1 MNTTHQ
7 AAGIYVVED
16 ELIVARDI
24 RMQLAEL
31 GYAVAGHST
40 TAEDALENVR
50 TLLPDLVLM
59 DINLAGR
66 LDGIGAAQII
76 RTELDI
82 PVVFLTAFTADDVL
96 ERAKLTEPYGYIL
109 KPFSERELRTV
120 LEMALYKSG
129 AERTI
134 RQDARQLKQMAQRVI
149 AVQESERRNLAL
161 ELHDELGQS
170 LTAIKINMETRKR
183 LDASKLEGFDRKTI
197 EIIDDAILKVRNLA
211 LSLRPGL
218 LDDLGLLAAL
228 EWMVNQ
234 RSHSSGIVFELES
247 NLGSQ
252 RLSSAIETTF
262 FRVAQEA
269 VTNVQ
274 RHSRA
279 SHAFI
284 GLTRTD
290 SDLTLV
296 VHDNG
301 CGFDMAAMAQK
312 AASGKSLGMVG
323 MHERAL
329 LIGAR
334 IDISQRPDGRS
345 QVQLFCPLGPE
356 LPDTPRD
363 R

>member
-1 MNTTHQ
+1 MSI
-7 AAGIYVVED
+7 ARKLARIYVVED

-24 RMQLAEL
+24 RMQLTDM
-31 GYAVAGHST
+31 GYEAAGHSA
-40 TAEDALENVR
+40 TAEEALEKVR
-50 TLLPDLVLM
+50 AAVPDLVLM
-59 DINLAGR
+59 DINLAGT
-66 LDGIGAAQII
+66 LDGIGAAQIV

-96 ERAKLTEPYGYIL
+96 ARAKLTEPYGYIL

-120 LEMALYKSG
+120 LEMALYKSQ
-129 AERTI
+129 AERTM
-134 RQDARQLKQMAQRVI
+134 RQDSRQLKQMAQRVME
-149 AVQESERRNLAL
+149 VQESERRKLAL

-183 LDASKLEGFDRKTI
+183 LDASRLESFDRKTT

-234 RSHSSGIVFELES
+234 RSFTGNIVFELES
-247 NLGSQ
+247 NLGPQ
-252 RLSSAIETTF
+252 RLPAAVETTF

-274 RHSRA
+274 RHSQA
-279 SHAFI
+279 SHAYI

-290 SDLTLV
+290 ADLTLV

-301 CGFDMAAMAQK
+301 TGFDLPAMAQK
-312 AASGKSLGMVG
+312 AASGKSLGMTG
-323 MHERAL
+323 MQERAL

-334 IDISQRPDGRS
+334 IDVTMRPDGRS
-345 QVQLFCPLGPE
+345 QVQLFWPFNLEP
-356 LPDTPRD
+356 TRN
-363 R
+363 

>member
-1 MNTTHQ
+1 MNSPNKP
-7 AAGIYVVED
+7 ARIYVVED

-24 RMQLAEL
+24 SMQLAEL
-31 GYAVAGHST
+31 GYEAAGQSA
-40 TAEDALENVR
+40 TAEDALEKVR
-50 TLLPDLVLM
+50 ATLPDLVLM
-59 DINLAGR
+59 DINLAGS
-66 LDGIGAAQII
+66 LDGISAAQII
-76 RTELDI
+76 RAELDI

-96 ERAKLTEPYGYIL
+96 ARAKLTEPYGYIL

-129 AERTI
+129 AERTM
-134 RQDARQLKQMAQRVI
+134 RRDSRQLKQMAQRVI
-149 AVQESERRNLAL
+149 EVQESERRKLAL

-183 LDASKLEGFDRKTI
+183 LDASKLESFDRKTT

-234 RSHSSGIVFELES
+234 RSYTGTIAFELSS
-247 NLGSQ
+247 NLGGQ
-252 RLSSAIETTF
+252 RLPAAVETTF

-274 RHSRA
+274 RHSKA

-284 GLTRTD
+284 GLTATD

-296 VHDNG
+296 VQDNG
-301 CGFDMAAMAQK
+301 IGFDFEAMARK
-312 AASGKSLGMVG
+312 ATSGKSLGVTG

-334 IDISQRPDGRS
+334 IDLSTLPDGRS
-345 QVQLFCPLGPE
+345 QVQLFWPRTPE
-356 LPDTPRD
+356 AAQTQVFT
-363 R
+363 